1 VTVNIRRLL
10 LDVDKAL
17 EIPSILEIAEAIEG
31 VGGVEG
37 ANITVTDI
45 DVETVGMEITV
56 EGENVDFPEL
66 EATIVKVGAALHS
79 IDEIVVGRRVVERVP
94 RSR

>member
-1 VTVNIRRLL
+1 MNIRRLL

-17 EIPSILEIAEAIEG
+17 EMPTILEIAKVVEG
-31 VGGVEG
+31 VNGVDG
-37 ANITVTDI
+37 ANIAVTDI

-56 EGENVDFPEL
+56 EGEHIDYPALV
-66 EATIVKVGAALHS
+66 EAIEKVGAALHS
-79 IDEIVVGRRVVERVP
+79 IDEVAFGNRVVEHVP

>member
-1 VTVNIRRLL
+1 MNIRRLL
-10 LDVDKAL
+10 LDVDKAI
-17 EIPSILEIAEAIEG
+17 EMPTILEIAEVVEG
-31 VGGVEG
+31 VNGVDG

-56 EGENVDFPEL
+56 EGEHIDYPALV
-66 EATIVKVGAALHS
+66 EAIEKVGAALHS
-79 IDEIVVGRRVVERVP
+79 IDEIAVGNRVVEHVP

>member
-1 VTVNIRRLL
+1 MNIRRLL

-31 VGGVEG
+31 VKGVEG

-45 DVETVGMEITV
+45 DTETVGMEVTIEGDHINYTDV
-56 EGENVDFPEL
+56 ER
-66 EATIVKVGAALHS
+66 AIVKVGAALHS
-79 IDEIVVGRRVVERVP
+79 IDEIVVGGRMVERVP